1 METEKESNQ
10 EVKESEEEKMEEEAE
25 VQKDDLLLD
34 LDPGDDDGGEIGDF
48 VTEVLLSSQVEDAED
63 DQSEQ
68 LEEKGRELTKMLTS
82 EEEYRGIELTTF
94 DQVKDH
100 SDPLGVNTQ
109 NDFKNLAI
117 NDQKGT
123 ELSDHANM
131 ELNENNPSNTTEANF
146 DESLQAHQ
154 TNPLHKTSDADVNI
168 DDEREQESENDFP
181 VTDGGEE
188 EHEEKM
194 TAAREVE
201 IVAEVLA
208 REPVH
213 GGVDLR
219 DREVKDKFHIS
230 EISVHLHA

>member
-1 METEKESNQ
+1 
-10 EVKESEEEKMEEEAE
+10 
-25 VQKDDLLLD
+25 
-34 LDPGDDDGGEIGDF
+34 
-48 VTEVLLSSQVEDAED
+48 VLLSSQVEEAED

-201 IVAEVLA
+201 IVAEVLV

>member
-1 METEKESNQ
+1 VEEEMETEKESNQ

-48 VTEVLLSSQVEDAED
+48 VTEVLLSSQVEEAED
-63 DQSEQ
+63 DQREQ

-109 NDFKNLAI
+109 NDFKKLAI
-117 NDQKGT
+117 HDHKGT
-123 ELSDHANM
+123 ELSDHVNM
-131 ELNENNPSNTTEANF
+131 DLNENNTSNTTEANF
-146 DESLQAHQ
+146 DESHQAHQ

-194 TAAREVE
+194 TAARGGDSGRDPGQR
-201 IVAEVLA
+201 ARPRRSGLA
-208 REPVH
+208 GS
-213 GGVDLR
+213 GGKR
-219 DREVKDKFHIS
+219 QIS
-230 EISVHLHA
+230 HQ